1 MKRSL
6 TFGVLLGLGA
16 TLAVLGIGVRDGP
29 ALAHIQ
35 NLAINPTGAILR
47 PGGSQVSVSGTLSC
61 TAGESGSLS
70 VQVSQFVHGQV
81 IVSAFGYSSGFTC
94 SGIVQS
100 WTVTALT
107 FSVGLKPGPANVHV
121 DLSSWGFDGFDS
133 EHTSASVRLRSARE
147 LPPISPPVS
156 PPVSPLAA
164 ALSGPAGVAAV
175 SAVASVVMIGGAAGF
190 LRLMGSGRRQEAPYG
205 EE

>member
-6 TFGVLLGLGA
+6 IFGVLLGLGA

-35 NLAINPTGAILR
+35 TLAVDPTGAILR

-70 VQVSQFVHGQV
+70 VQVSQFLHGQV

-147 LPPISPPVS
+147 LPQISPPVS

-164 ALSGPAGVAAV
+164 ALGGPKGVALTGAFA
-175 SAVASVVMIGGAAGF
+175 SILMMGAVAGF
-190 LRLMGSGRRQEAPYG
+190 FRLLGPGKRGEAEDHG
-205 EE
+205 